1 MICYK
6 CDKCLSIHESLGEM
20 TNIEFSHAGTTSV
33 AFPRNGKF
41 LICNKCKGEF
51 LKTLHAFSRM
61 NSVDEAEDTTSI
73 RVGDI
78 VISDIIDKKREII
91 LGITNGVD
99 GNPWA
104 SLYSQDYTV
113 PQMMPIS
120 SLKKTGEHIDV
131 LGFFNNAL
139 KNTIKNAANIEDN
152 EVHIPDRITLNP
164 DIIKGSTLTI
174 ETKMY
179 EKCLVFAECT
189 SDQDYSI
196 RFFDNTEVKKS
207 WIMHMT
213 EEQFKGMAIGMAHM
227 LGLEITGEKEN
238 G

>member
-20 TNIEFSHAGTTSV
+20 TNIEFSHAGTASV
-33 AFPRNGKF
+33 TFPRNGKF

-51 LKTLHAFSRM
+51 LKTLHAFSRV
-61 NSVDEAEDTTSI
+61 NNVDEAEDE
-73 RVGDI
+73 V
-78 VISDIIDKKREII
+78 
-91 LGITNGVD
+91 
-99 GNPWA
+99 
-104 SLYSQDYTV
+104 
-113 PQMMPIS
+113 
-120 SLKKTGEHIDV
+120 
-131 LGFFNNAL
+131 
-139 KNTIKNAANIEDN
+139 NIPEYF
-152 EVHIPDRITLNP
+152 TLNP
-164 DIIKGSTLTI
+164 DRIESGSLNF

-207 WIMHMT
+207 WTMHMT

-227 LGLEITGEKEN
+227 LGLEITGEK
-238 G
+238 